1 MSGGEMPRSKYHA
14 TVMWSLAVRGRN
26 YGRVTR
32 HADKIDIN
40 MEEMDK
46 SFLLFLYIDC
56 GQATATRAQV
66 VLVERYFPARK
77 RSAIVFSVNYT
88 AR

>member
-1 MSGGEMPRSKYHA
+1 MPRSKYHA
-14 TVMWSLAVRGRN
+14 TVMWSLAGRGRN